1 MSGSLGLLVIA
12 TFHNL
17 SLETLHGNSNFNSQ
31 PAPLANGATHGT
43 LRNLA
48 WELKFQSPRCPPGQR
63 SLTQNP
69 QKPCMGIKIPIANLA
84 PWPTEP
90 YTEHSETVHAKSNSN
105 AQPGPLTSG
114 ALHGTL
120 KNPAWELKFQ
130 FPTCPPGQRSLTRN
144 LQKPCMEIEI
154 PIPNLASWPTGPY
167 TEPSETLP

>member
-1 MSGSLGLLVIA
+1 MCLEHMGYKSCPSE
-12 TFHNL
+12 
-17 SLETLHGNSNFNSQ
+17 SSETLHGNSNSNSQ

-69 QKPCMGIKIPIANLA
+69 QKPCMGIKIPIADLA

-90 YTEHSETVHAKSNSN
+90 YTEHSETVHAKSNSS

-130 FPTCPPGQRSLTRN
+130 FPTCTPGQRSEFRDRPIGHKIGAKWPVTESVRN
-144 LQKPCMEIEI
+144 ARI
-154 PIPNLASWPTGPY
+154 P
-167 TEPSETLP
+167 